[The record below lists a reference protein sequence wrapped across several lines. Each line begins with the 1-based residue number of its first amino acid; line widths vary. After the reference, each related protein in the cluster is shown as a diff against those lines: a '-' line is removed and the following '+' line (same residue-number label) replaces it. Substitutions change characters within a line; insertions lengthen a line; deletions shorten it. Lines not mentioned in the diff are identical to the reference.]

1 MTGAKA
7 SVGIASSSKMSLH
20 LRFSHR
26 TEALLDGLDALL
38 RMGDPLDPGAP
49 TVVVPSPTLARWI
62 KLRLCERSG
71 PVVGLETTTLESFLW
86 RSLDPSPD
94 EELLRVPLLQQAILA
109 VLDET
114 LLAGPDWNSVR
125 RFLQP
130 TGSPDPRRKVQFAH
144 EMARLFL
151 EYEYN
156 RPSVWNGSWVL
167 RGLDQTW
174 PSGPYFHPADV
185 DPSEAW
191 QRQLHNAV
199 FSRSEVLSAKPGTSL
214 ALGLPR
220 LHRLRRDSGWI
231 PSGAP
236 VGLFG
241 VEKVSHFHRNLL
253 LEISR
258 KRDVH
263 AFLHNPCA
271 AFWEDLDTSRRTP
284 RKPRSQGPADPKFR
298 RDEAGDEWSAPDLP
312 ERWYP
317 SAAVDPLL
325 LERWGRTARENIALW
340 CQAAEY
346 DFQDLDQEVGAP
358 DTLLGD
364 LQEALRQRHPGP
376 LHQPLERLDGIVREG
391 GSPLDD
397 SLVLLES
404 PDRGREMETLRD
416 QILSWLEQDPSR
428 RPGDVVV
435 YLPDPTR
442 HRVEIERVFGAY
454 APFDPAW
461 IPWALVG
468 TPSSESLWARGVS
481 ALLALLQGTFDR
493 PTIFA
498 LLRNPLVHARLGL
511 QARDIAIWERWFEGT
526 GMIRGWD
533 LGDRANEAEPTPV
546 HTMSLGIRRL
556 LLASLCDPT
565 GGRVPGVDLPVPGW
579 KDFDASDTRLLETFC
594 ATLETLH
601 HDILV
606 LKRMLATSRP
616 GEVPDALMDLLD
628 RWLDPSALPAEVSV
642 RRSLQDSLRHL
653 ARRPEGPMDPDEL
666 TEIVKAGLEGELP
679 GSSRAWTG
687 AVTFAPLRPGN
698 ILPHRLVLVPGL
710 DADAFPGE
718 PRTSS
723 LDLLAGSRIVGDP
736 DLVADNRHAFLLVL
750 LAARERLVLSWRAR
764 DIQKDER
771 KDPSS
776 VVLELEEAL
785 RTGFQPRS
793 LRRRI
798 RLLEREAPLDSMEL
812 SEPGWDSWERSV
824 PVVDA
829 SYPAPGDAASNA
841 PVRLETRDI
850 SRFLLDS
857 WTYRIESGL
866 DAVEQEAPD
875 TLGSSDEPLDITDLA
890 HTRLRS
896 DLVPAL
902 LGLAWSGAPVE
913 EALAASLSALQAARW
928 DCGFPEGL
936 QARREA
942 SDLQEWSR
950 HVWAMGTG
958 FKERWPQARLETG
971 CDLGLRLPGTTNA
984 VELLLQGSRR
994 VRVTARLPMALLL
1007 DPSCAQ
1013 TCPVVVLAPARWNPS
1028 SSCPLRKSLEPR
1040 LGAHLLELLGRP
1052 GSFAILIPTRS
1063 GGPLELPP
1071 LVADPSWLEEVL
1083 HDLVSGAHEFLP
1095 ASVVVDQD
1103 IRSLEEV
1110 REALEDA
1117 TWRPPLQ
1124 AMLEPNLPGEIQEDS
1139 ERFAA
1144 LVERRFAP
1152 LFTAPDESEDD
1163 Q

>member
-1 MTGAKA
+1 
-7 SVGIASSSKMSLH
+7 MSLH

-26 TEALLDGLDALL
+26 TEALLEGLDALL
-38 RMGDPLDPGAP
+38 RMGDPLGPAAP
-49 TVVVPSPTLARWI
+49 TVVVPSPSLARWI
-62 KLRLCERSG
+62 KLRLSERSG

-86 RSLDPSPD
+86 RSLDPSPQ

-109 VLDET
+109 VLDDT
-114 LLAGPDWNSVR
+114 LLDGADWASVR
-125 RFLQP
+125 RFLR
-130 TGSPDPRRKVQFAH
+130 PDGRSDARRKVQFAH

-156 RPSVWNGSWVL
+156 RPSVWNGSWLL

-174 PSGPYFHPADV
+174 PSGPYFHPEDV

-199 FSRSEVLSAKPGTSL
+199 FSESGVLAAKPGSCL

-231 PSGAP
+231 PSGEP
-236 VGLFG
+236 VALFG

-253 LEISR
+253 LEISQT
-258 KRDVH
+258 RDVH

-271 AFWEDLDTSRRTP
+271 AFWEDLDTSRRRP
-284 RKPRSQGPADPKFR
+284 RRSVSQGPADPKFR
-298 RDEAGDEWSAPDLP
+298 RDANGDEWSAPDLP

-317 SAAVDPLL
+317 SAAADPLL

-340 CQAAEY
+340 CQAADY
-346 DFQDLDQEVGAP
+346 DFQDLEQDVGSG
-358 DTLLGD
+358 DSLLGD

-376 LHQPLERLDGIVREG
+376 MLQPLDRLDGVVRDG

-404 PDRGREMETLRD
+404 PDRGREIETLRD

-435 YLPDPTR
+435 YLPDPAR
-442 HRVEIERVFGAY
+442 HRVEIERVFGAFS
-454 APFDPAW
+454 PFDPAW

-481 ALLALLQGTFDR
+481 ALLALLQGSFDR
-493 PTIFA
+493 PTLFA
-498 LLRNPLVHARLGL
+498 LLRNPLARARLGL

-533 LGDRANEAEPTPV
+533 LGDRAGEAEPTPV

-579 KDFDASDTRLLETFC
+579 KDFDASDTKLLETFC

-601 HDILV
+601 HDILG
-606 LKRMLATSRP
+606 LGRLLAASAP

-628 RWLDPSALPAEVSV
+628 RWLDPSALPAEASV
-642 RRSLQDSLRHL
+642 RRALQDALRHL
-653 ARRPEGPMDPDEL
+653 ARRPESPMDPEEL
-666 TEIVKAGLEGELP
+666 TEIVRAGLEGELP

-798 RLLEREAPLDSMEL
+798 RLLEREAPLDPMEL
-812 SEPGWDSWERSV
+812 DEPGWDSWERSI
-824 PVVDA
+824 PLAGA
-829 SYPAPGDAASNA
+829 SFPAPVEATSNA
-841 PVRLETRDI
+841 PVRLETRDV

-866 DAVEQEAPD
+866 DAVEQDAPD
-875 TLGSSDEPLDITDLA
+875 TLGTADEPLDITDLA

-902 LGLAWSGAPVE
+902 LRLGWTGAPVE
-913 EALAASLSALQAARW
+913 DAETASQAALQGARW

-936 QARREA
+936 QAQREA

-950 HVWAMGTG
+950 SVWAAGKG
-958 FKERWPQARLETG
+958 LKERWPQARLETG
-971 CDLGLRLPGTTNA
+971 CDLGLRLPGATNA
-984 VELLLQGSRR
+984 VDLDLSRER
-994 VRVTARLPMALLL
+994 SVRLTGRLPMALLL
-1007 DPSCAQ
+1007 DPSRPETSA
-1013 TCPVVVLAPARWNPS
+1013 VVVLAPARWSPTGA
-1028 SSCPLRKSLEPR
+1028 CPLRKSLEPR
-1040 LGAHLLELLGRP
+1040 LCAHLLERLGRC

-1063 GGPLELPP
+1063 GEPLELPP
-1071 LVADPSWLEEVL
+1071 LVADPSWLSEVVQ
-1083 HDLVSGAHEFLP
+1083 DLVSGAHEFLP

-1103 IRSLEEV
+1103 KRSLVEV

-1117 TWRPPLQ
+1117 SWRPSLQ
-1124 AMLEPNLPGEIQEDS
+1124 AMLEPTLPGEIPEDS
-1139 ERFAA
+1139 ERFAT

-1152 LFTAPDESEDD
+1152 LLATPVEPEDPA
-1163 Q
+1163 